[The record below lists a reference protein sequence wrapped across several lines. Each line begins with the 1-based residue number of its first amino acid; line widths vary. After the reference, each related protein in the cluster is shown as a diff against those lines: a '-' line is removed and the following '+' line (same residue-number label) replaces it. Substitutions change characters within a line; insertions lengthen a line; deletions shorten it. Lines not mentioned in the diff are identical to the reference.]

1 MILNEEMKYITTIV
15 RSLKE
20 SDLFIN
26 GARETTKIYTKEQ
39 KGWCFG
45 ILLDTFGANL
55 LENLIADIVV
65 IWTVGKTIR
74 ARQDF

>member
-1 MILNEEMKYITTIV
+1 MILNEEIKHITTIV

-45 ILLDTFGANL
+45 MSLDTFGARL
-55 LENLIADIVV
+55 LENLLTGIVV

>member
-45 ILLDTFGANL
+45 MLLDTFGARL
-55 LENLIADIVV
+55 L
-65 IWTVGKTIR
+65 
-74 ARQDF
+74 

>member
-39 KGWCFG
+39 KG
-45 ILLDTFGANL
+45 
-55 LENLIADIVV
+55 
-65 IWTVGKTIR
+65 
-74 ARQDF
+74 